1 MRELNIS
8 LRQLR
13 YYLVTAKHKSLR
25 QAARELRITQP
36 SLSAQLKALEEALG
50 VALFERTRGG
60 VVLTPLGRELLAEAS
75 AAVTAAEAIVEAA
88 QFASRG
94 PGGTYRLGVSPSV
107 GPYILPWILPALHQE
122 LRQVKLFVREGVTTM
137 LVEELKAGV
146 HDLIFTTLPLEDP
159 AVTVMPLFSEPVY
172 LVVNSQHALAD
183 RGRVQP
189 SDLVGLE
196 ILTIQEQFL
205 FHQQVQE
212 LCRRFK
218 AKLLRDYEGTSLDA
232 IRQMVYMEMGC
243 AFLPALYI
251 RSEIRD
257 QDKLKVCVVE
267 DEEIVRVHALA
278 WRHGTPLRGFY
289 RTLGTFFQKVAEREF
304 GDRITLV

>member
-1 MRELNIS
+1 HSRPDAIIRPVRELNIS

-146 HDLIFTTLPLEDP
+146 HDLIF
-159 AVTVMPLFSEPVY
+159 
-172 LVVNSQHALAD
+172 
-183 RGRVQP
+183 
-189 SDLVGLE
+189 
-196 ILTIQEQFL
+196 
-205 FHQQVQE
+205 
-212 LCRRFK
+212 
-218 AKLLRDYEGTSLDA
+218 
-232 IRQMVYMEMGC
+232 
-243 AFLPALYI
+243 
-251 RSEIRD
+251 
-257 QDKLKVCVVE
+257 
-267 DEEIVRVHALA
+267 
-278 WRHGTPLRGFY
+278 
-289 RTLGTFFQKVAEREF
+289 
-304 GDRITLV
+304 